1 MEGDCYLLAS
11 KYLSMRD
18 RAFIISDGIRGKF
31 CTWNFKGN
39 TDADF
44 AAWCKREG
52 LSCGGNPFYVGYDSV
67 WFKGEFMPHERA
79 IYLRSV
85 DDSLQRE
92 RKRIDSL
99 SANVPAD
106 SSADPLP
113 IKNVVIEY
121 LEMGKGTADKL
132 GFSYSELIGSAK
144 MWDYTDLFSVSIQA
158 QKTGDT
164 SFVYRNYTTNY
175 DSLLHVFWGGS
186 RDKMTQSNITSN
198 GVVSNNY
205 ESESYGLTFDIENMK
220 YTYTHSNDF
229 EHSISGSGLLEW
241 GENLVIGNYQY
252 TYSREDGLPFLS
264 ALPLFGFLFRHT
276 YDVTEQRFVFIR
288 VVVGLPDD
296 V

>member
-1 MEGDCYLLAS
+1 
-11 KYLSMRD
+11 MRD
-18 RAFIISDGIRGKF
+18 RAYVISDGIRGKY

-44 AAWCKREG
+44 NAWCKREG
-52 LSCGGNPFYVGYDSV
+52 LFCGGNPFYVGYDSV

-85 DDSLQRE
+85 DDSIARE
-92 RKRIDSL
+92 RNRLDSL
-99 SANVPAD
+99 SAIVPDD
-106 SSADPLP
+106 SSSDPLP
-113 IKNVVIEY
+113 IKNVTIEY
-121 LEMGKGTADKL
+121 LEMGKGTAEKL
-132 GFSYSELIGSAK
+132 GFSYSEYIGSAK
-144 MWDYTDLFSVSIQA
+144 MWEYEDLFSVSVQA
-158 QKTGDT
+158 LKTGDT

-186 RDKMTQSNITSN
+186 RDRLTQSNITSN

-220 YTYTHSNDF
+220 YAYTHSNDF

-241 GENLVIGNYQY
+241 GENFVVGNYQY
-252 TYSREDGLPFLS
+252 TSTRVSGLPVLS
-264 ALPLFGFLFRHT
+264 SLPLVGFLFRHT